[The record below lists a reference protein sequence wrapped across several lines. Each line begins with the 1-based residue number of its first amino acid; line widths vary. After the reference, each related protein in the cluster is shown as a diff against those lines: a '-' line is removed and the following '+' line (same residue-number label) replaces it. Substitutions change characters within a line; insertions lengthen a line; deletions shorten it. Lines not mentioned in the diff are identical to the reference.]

1 MCKPLI
7 GYKSVFHEHIFI
19 KGSEASSRQT
29 WHPHPCWAGVFGM
42 NTSCSMGTLG
52 NVLLGTGRRCGEE
65 LTRGPR
71 SPLATCA
78 PSREASW
85 HSCVWVPN
93 GTLRDSLWAGDETCS
108 RESLLLCPLLGH
120 GSAAVRKCTEMVCL
134 TSEEEDTLPSWWQKS
149 MQDL

>member
-7 GYKSVFHEHIFI
+7 VIRVSSMNTSSL
-19 KGSEASSRQT
+19 KGQRSLAGRHDTPPLLSRCV
-29 WHPHPCWAGVFGM
+29 WDE
-42 NTSCSMGTLG
+42 TSCSMGTLG
-52 NVLLGTGRRCGEE
+52 NVLLGTGRRCGKE
-65 LTRGPR
+65 LTWGPR
-71 SPLATCA
+71 SPLAMCA
-78 PSREASW
+78 PSHEASW

-108 RESLLLCPLLGH
+108 RESLLLCPLLGR

-134 TSEEEDTLPSWWQKS
+134 TSEEEDTLPSRWQKS

>member
-29 WHPHPCWAGVFGM
+29 RHLPLLSRCVWDE
-42 NTSCSMGTLG
+42 TSCSMGTLG

-71 SPLATCA
+71 SPLAMCA

-93 GTLRDSLWAGDETCS
+93 GTLRDSLWAGDEACR

-120 GSAAVRKCTEMVCL
+120 GSVAVRKCTEMVCL
-134 TSEEEDTLPSWWQKS
+134 TSEEEDTLPSRWQKS